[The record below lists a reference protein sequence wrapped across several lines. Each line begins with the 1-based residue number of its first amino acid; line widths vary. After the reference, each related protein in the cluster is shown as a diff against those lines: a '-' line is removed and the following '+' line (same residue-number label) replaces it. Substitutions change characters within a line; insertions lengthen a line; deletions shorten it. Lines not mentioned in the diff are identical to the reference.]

1 MRAPS
6 RASASDAAAREHCAM
21 ARNRRLIDAPPSAVF
36 EVLSDP
42 RSYAYWV
49 IGSREVRDMDPD
61 WPRPGSRFAHTVN
74 VGPLRVQDYTSVEE
88 VERDRRLRLRAKARP
103 FGTARIDLELEP
115 ADGGATT
122 VTIVEQAADA
132 LTAFIFQPL
141 THLAVWRR
149 NARSLDRLAGLAE
162 GRKPIPG
169 EEPEAPAREP
179 GEDGAVLNPALHDK
193 PERRRRA
200 TGALARGAVA
210 GLAGAAAMSVSTNA
224 EMRVRGRAPSDA
236 PAKTIERL
244 LRTKIRGRRRRMR
257 AAAAGHVVASLG
269 VGLAR
274 GALDAAGVPPV
285 AAAAATAGLAMLPE
299 LVVVPAT
306 GAASP
311 PWRWSG
317 EEAAVSVLH
326 HGVYVGTVVAVY
338 AAMARPAAAR

>member
-1 MRAPS
+1 
-6 RASASDAAAREHCAM
+6 M
-21 ARNRRLIDAPPSAVF
+21 ARNRRLIDASPSAVF

-74 VGPLRVQDYTSVEE
+74 IGPLRVQDYTSVEE
-88 VERDRRLRLRAKARP
+88 VEPDRRLQLRAKARP
-103 FGTARIDLELEP
+103 FGTARVELELEP
-115 ADGGATT
+115 ADGEGTR
-122 VTIVEQAADA
+122 VTIVEQAADP

-141 THLAVWRR
+141 THLAVRRR
-149 NARSLDRLAGLAE
+149 NARSLERLAELAE
-162 GRKPIPG
+162 GRKPMPG
-169 EEPEAPAREP
+169 DEPEARARRP
-179 GEDGAVLNPALHDK
+179 GEDGTVVNPALHDK

-200 TGALARGAVA
+200 AGALARGAVA
-210 GLAGAAAMSVSTNA
+210 GLAGAAAMSVSTNV
-224 EMRVRGRAPSDA
+224 EMRARGRSPSDA

-244 LRTKIRGRRRRMR
+244 LGTKIRGRRKRMR

-274 GALDAAGVPPV
+274 GAMDAAGVPPA

-306 GAASP
+306 GAAPP
-311 PWRWSG
+311 PWRWSA
-317 EEAAVSVLH
+317 EEAAISILH
-326 HGVYVGTVVAVY
+326 HGVYAGTVVAVY
-338 AAMARPAAAR
+338 ATMARPAAART